1 MTIEQAIGTYV
12 LFSMDKANKPVF
24 SLTKELIESRK
35 VMEQYLTNEQITKLA
50 VVALDMGSVNQTA
63 KIIQFRNN
71 NEYDGDE
78 PA

>member
-1 MTIEQAIGTYV
+1 MTIEQAIGTYI

-24 SLTKELIESRK
+24 SLTKELIESRR
-35 VMEQYLTNEQITKLA
+35 VMEQHLSNEQINKLA
-50 VVALDMGSVNQTA
+50 VVALEMGGLSQTA

-71 NEYDGDE
+71 NDFDGNE

>member
-12 LFSMDKANKPVF
+12 LFSMDKADKPVF
-24 SLTKELIESRK
+24 SLTPELIESRK
-35 VMEQYLTNEQITKLA
+35 VMERYLTNEQITKLA
-50 VVALDMGSVNQTA
+50 VVALDMGSMQVA

-71 NEYDGDE
+71 NDYDGDE